1 MVAQLSVTLDQY
13 HACSFF
19 GLSPT
24 HRKLILFEVVWSLIN
39 TKCQPTAW
47 SVGPYTAC
55 AFTTDSTVN
64 IREVW

>member
-1 MVAQLSVTLDQY
+1 M
-13 HACSFF
+13 FIF

-39 TKCQPTAW
+39 TKCQSTAR